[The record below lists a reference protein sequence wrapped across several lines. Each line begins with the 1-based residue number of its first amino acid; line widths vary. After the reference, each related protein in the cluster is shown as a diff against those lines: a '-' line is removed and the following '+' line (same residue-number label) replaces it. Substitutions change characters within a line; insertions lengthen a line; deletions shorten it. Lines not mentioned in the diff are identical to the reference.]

1 MDLSPNERI
10 DDLQFANLKIIQDK
24 TKYCFTSDSAI
35 LANFVKAKKSDLVC
49 EIGTGTGVI
58 SILLSKKQNPKKIVG
73 FEIQE
78 SAANLAK
85 RNVLLNN
92 LENQIEIVNA
102 PIQEF
107 SKFVKAESFD
117 IVVSNPP
124 YTKISKSGFVSKSEE
139 EAISKHEVCLNLAEL
154 TNCAKKLLRFGGKFY
169 VVYDAKRS
177 AELIFKLKQNNLEPK
192 KMFFTSPSEK
202 SKPVLVLIEAV
213 KGGKEGIEVFPT
225 LITNDENGNYLFSIQ
240 KLYNNWA

>member
-1 MDLSPNERI
+1 MNLNQNERI
-10 DDLQFANLKIIQDK
+10 DDLQFENLKIIQDK

-35 LANFVKAKKSDLVC
+35 LANFVKTRKSDSVC

-58 SILLSKKQNPKKIVG
+58 SILLSKKQKPKKIVG

-92 LENQIEIVNA
+92 LEKQIEIINA
-102 PIQEF
+102 PVQEF
-107 SKFVKAESFD
+107 SKYVKHESFD
-117 IVVSNPP
+117 VVVSNPP
-124 YTKISKSGFVSKSEE
+124 YSKLSKNGFVSKSEE
-139 EAISKHEVCLNLAEL
+139 EAISKHEVCLNLSEL
-154 TNCAKKLLRFGGKFY
+154 VSCASKLLRFGGKFY

-202 SKPVLVLIEAV
+202 SNPVLILVEAV
-213 KGGKEGIEVFPT
+213 KGGKEGICVLPT
-225 LITNDENGNYLFSIQ
+225 LITNDKNGDYLFSIQ
-240 KLYNNWA
+240 KLYNS